1 MINKHGK
8 KDVNLAAGLVFFFVV
23 CAHTQEDALCTWTT
37 VTFDKTH
44 GKFSVGLM
52 SEYRHKFHE
61 GVSSTDQYFVRPRVA
76 YKALPWLTMRYQ
88 MDLAST
94 SSGFNIRFIPEVSAS
109 HKVGDFTLSL
119 RQRAMTTWKVE
130 QGKNSTVLRTRAKV
144 DYLIPQTPLS
154 VYFAI
159 EPYWCE
165 FSKNS
170 FVWFQKARW
179 YAGLNIKLLDN
190 LTLNPQYICQ
200 AYHNHLGKYS
210 RRTYDDHVIYMTFV
224 IKL

>member
-1 MINKHGK
+1 MNTMKKTLILLMILSFAVTARAQQ
-8 KDVNLAAGLVFFFVV
+8 D
-23 CAHTQEDALCTWTT
+23 DALCTWTT
-37 VTFDKTH
+37 VAFDKTL
-44 GKFSVGLM
+44 GKWSVGLM

-61 GVSSTDQYFVRPRVA
+61 GVSSTDQYFARPRVA

-109 HKVGDFTLSL
+109 HKVGDFTLAL
-119 RQRAMTTWKVE
+119 RQRVMTTWKVE
-130 QGKNSTVLRTRAKV
+130 QGKNSTVLRTRAKI

-154 VYFAI
+154 VFFAI

-170 FVWFQKARW
+170 FAWFQKARW
-179 YAGLNIKLLDN
+179 YAGFNIKLLDN
-190 LTLNPQYICQ
+190 LTLNPQYNCQ
-200 AYHNHLGKYS
+200 AYHNHLGKYP
-210 RRTYDDHVIYMTFV
+210 RRTYDDHVIYMTFL

>member
-1 MINKHGK
+1 MVRKALI
-8 KDVNLAAGLVFFFVV
+8 LLLVLSFAV
-23 CAHTQEDALCTWTT
+23 CAHAQDDALCTWTT

-44 GKFSVGLM
+44 GKFSVGLL

-109 HKVGDFTLSL
+109 HKVGDFTLSF

-170 FVWFQKARW
+170 FAWFQKVRW
-179 YAGLNIKLLDN
+179 YAGVNIKLLDN
-190 LTLNPQYICQ
+190 LTLSPQYNYQ